1 MTVNQ
6 LSVFIENRPGS
17 LAAFADLLRRHN
29 IDLRALSIADV
40 EDYGIL
46 RVIVD
51 DVHGASVALKNADY
65 VFKITPVLAV
75 PLPDEPGGLASAL
88 EVLGRNEINVEY
100 LYAFVGRQQDR
111 AYVIFRVRDADI
123 DKAIK
128 ALAEAGCRPIGQEEL
143 ERQNRQG

>member
-17 LAAFADLLRRHN
+17 LAAFASLLRENN

-46 RVIVD
+46 RVIVSD
-51 DVHGASVALKNADY
+51 IHKASLALKDANY

-75 PLPDEPGGLASAL
+75 PLQDEPGSLADAL
-88 EVLGRNEINVEY
+88 DVLGQAGINIEY
-100 LYAFVGRQQDR
+100 LYAFVGRQQDK
-111 AYVIFRVRDADI
+111 AYVIFRVRDTDI
-123 DKAIK
+123 EKAAQ
-128 ALAEAGCRPIGQEEL
+128 ALSKAGCAPISQEEL
-143 ERQNRQG
+143 KRRNG

>member
-6 LSVFIENRPGS
+6 LSIFIENRPGS
-17 LAAFADLLRRHN
+17 LATLANLFRQHN

-46 RVIVD
+46 RVIVND
-51 DVHGASVALKNADY
+51 LHGASVALKNANY

-75 PLPDEPGGLASAL
+75 PLPDEPGALARAL
-88 EVLGRNEINVEY
+88 DILGSQNINIEY

-111 AYVIFRVRDADI
+111 AFVIFRVRDADM
-123 DKAIK
+123 DRAAQ
-128 ALAEAGCRPIGQEEL
+128 ALAAAGMRPVGQEEL
-143 ERQNRQG
+143 DRQDS